1 MVRLLCRM
9 SMGMRYRM
17 STSKTLI
24 FGGVPLFV
32 FVSVGVGTVKQWTAD
47 AGTRAGTTHD
57 AVTGKASDVA
67 NWTPLRAAGDGFSS
81 IAGFLGDNPKLTA
94 VLLGTIAFFAL
105 VSFLSSKVE
114 HNVIKDPQRAYTK
127 AQRTQGMDR
136 CGGRCE
142 GESFLWFRCRRP
154 AEHGDHFFPWSLGGA
169 TDMANLQMLCAPM
182 NLKKSANVPTLG
194 EKIRLER
201 RRRKYFPADQQIEVG
216 NHVPT
221 APPRAIP
228 PTY

>member
-1 MVRLLCRM
+1 
-9 SMGMRYRM
+9 MRYRM

-24 FGGVPLFV
+24 FGGVPLLAFI
-32 FVSVGVGTVKQWTAD
+32 SVGVGTVKQWTAD
-47 AGTRAGTTHD
+47 AGTRAGTAHD

-105 VSFLSSKVE
+105 VSFLSSKIE
-114 HNVIKDPQRAYTK
+114 HNVVKDPQRAYTK
-127 AQRTQGMDR
+127 AQRTQAANR
-136 CGGRCE
+136 AGGQCE
-142 GESFLWFRCRRP
+142 MEGFLWFRCRRP
-154 AEHGDHFFPWSLGGA
+154 GEHGDHFYPHSKGGA
-169 TDMANLQMLCAPM
+169 TDMSNQVWACAPC
-182 NLKKSANVPTLG
+182 NQSKGAKVPTLG
-194 EKIRLER
+194 QKIRLER